1 MIGIGVEGRVQLT
14 KIKGREAPTETE
26 SRQEWL
32 SGQEWMLL
40 LLLLLSS
47 IYISLCFHVHHFTYC
62 PVLPSPR

>member
-47 IYISLCFHVHHFTYC
+47 IYISLFSRTSFHI
-62 PVLPSPR
+62 LPSLAQS